1 MFFLNSNFLKG
12 LTYSAVWVLQFPAQL
27 NEFLHNCRPY
37 LPSFTLGEHLSS
49 KTACLRWCVFTLV
62 AFVLTFLHCVFS
74 NESSN
79 DLLEMRHSRIGCICV
94 TFLLHYWFSQGNIN
108 INPSFTNIII
118 FNMLIHHNQVGNVPW
133 KSFST
138 TSALSPEMRPLSR
151 VSL

>member
-1 MFFLNSNFLKG
+1 MVSLSHFKVSSSWVQGTGHMNWSFLYAMCDRINMILDVSSNG
-12 LTYSAVWVLQFPAQL
+12 LPQRMHS
-27 NEFLHNCRPY
+27 HIGCI
-37 LPSFTLGEHLSS
+37 
-49 KTACLRWCVFTLV
+49 CL
-62 AFVLTFLHCVFS
+62 AFLHCAFS
-74 NESSN
+74 NVSSSG
-79 DLLEMRHSRIGCICV
+79 LLEMRHSRIGCICV